1 MKYEINAI
9 ALNQGRKIADLVKE
23 LIRNEIERN
32 KGGESK

>member
-1 MKYEINAI
+1 MKDEINAI